1 MTDNDM
7 KRMFNILTKYFFNLR
22 VFLFSVVSTLPL
34 IYYRQIGTEHSSTNL
49 LPTNRKCERQIEG
62 RLGMV
67 YGMLSLMTQCSK
79 LHSEKVI

>member
-7 KRMFNILTKYFFNLR
+7 KRMFNILTKYCFNLR
-22 VFLFSVVSTLPL
+22 VFLFSLASNLPL
-34 IYYRQIGTEHSSTNL
+34 IYHRQIGSVK
-49 LPTNRKCERQIEG
+49 PTNRKCERQIER

-67 YGMLSLMTQCSK
+67 YGMLSSLMTQCSK